1 MINLIPNEEKKK
13 IRKDFYM
20 RVVIVSFFVLGIAIL
35 ISNIML
41 TPALFYASLEKK
53 LISEQFAKDENKLAF
68 DLNQENKNAVECLES
83 KITLIK
89 QARDNKF
96 LVSAKVVDNLLNK
109 KINGIL
115 INEINYTKD
124 PNKGNLINIRGKAS
138 SRERLLTFKNS
149 LASDPNFKNVDLP
162 ISNFIK
168 STDIEF
174 SLVLIAS

>member
-1 MINLIPNEEKKK
+1 MINLIPSEEKKK

-20 RVVIVSFFVLGIAIL
+20 RVVIVSFFVLGTAVFL
-35 ISNIML
+35 SNIML
-41 TPALFYASLEKK
+41 APALFYASLEKK
-53 LISEQFAKDENKLAF
+53 LISEQFAKDENKLTF
-68 DLNQENKNAVECLES
+68 DLNQENKNAVENLEN
-83 KITLIK
+83 KISLIK
-89 QARDNKF
+89 QAQNTKF
-96 LVSAKVVDNLLNK
+96 LVSEKVINNILSK

-124 PNKGNLINIRGKAS
+124 VNKGNLINIRGQAS

-149 LASDPNFKNVDLP
+149 LVTDPNFKNVDLP

>member
-1 MINLIPNEEKKK
+1 
-13 IRKDFYM
+13 
-20 RVVIVSFFVLGIAIL
+20 
-35 ISNIML
+35 ML

-53 LISEQFAKDENKLAF
+53 LISDQFAKDTNKLTF
-68 DLNQENKNAVECLES
+68 DLNQANKNAVENLEK
-83 KITLIK
+83 KILLIK
-89 QARDNKF
+89 QAQNNKF
-96 LVSAKVVDNLLNK
+96 LVSENVIDNLLAK

-124 PNKGNLINIRGKAS
+124 PNKGNLVNIRGQAS

-149 LASDPNFKNVDLP
+149 LAQDPNFKNVDLP

-174 SLVLIAS
+174 NLVLIIS

>member
-68 DLNQENKNAVECLES
+68 DLNQENKNAVESLES

>member
-1 MINLIPNEEKKK
+1 MINLIPSEEKKK

-20 RVVIVSFFVLGIAIL
+20 RVIVVSFFVLGTAVFL
-35 ISNIML
+35 SNIML

-53 LISEQFAKDENKLAF
+53 LISDQFAKDTNKLTF
-68 DLNQENKNAVECLES
+68 DLNQANKNAVENLEK
-83 KITLIK
+83 KILLIK
-89 QARDNKF
+89 QAQNNKF
-96 LVSAKVVDNLLNK
+96 LVSENVIDNLLAK

-124 PNKGNLINIRGKAS
+124 PNKGNLVNIRGQAS

-149 LASDPNFKNVDLP
+149 LAQDPNFKNVDLP

-174 SLVLIAS
+174 NLVLIIS